1 MSLAARLAHSRLA
14 DQVRFEANRH
24 LRQADEARRLLVVG
38 SGLHGMRGYLLE
50 RLFALGYPLTL
61 VTDHAPSWERAFIDA
76 FVLVDLSRPDQVA
89 DAVVEATQRQ
99 PVRGCLTYVEDL
111 VPLTALLSRRL
122 GLGFYGEEV
131 AERVRDKALMRERL
145 REAGLPMPRSV
156 PLEPGRL
163 RETVARVGLPAV
175 LKPACGEGSINVR
188 KLTDEP
194 SLEAAERLVAESL
207 ADQTWHYG
215 GYLVEEYLDGAE
227 YSVESVVSEGR
238 VQHASMTDKYKGA
251 EPYFE
256 EISHTVPAL
265 LDESMRSACLEMVT
279 RALHALGVD
288 SAGAHTELKIGSRG
302 PVIIECAGRLG
313 GGRIPRLVDHALGI
327 DLADAIGRAALGLP
341 VTLSPQR
348 ARFASVGFFIPAR
361 EQVQPR
367 SLVARPLAPGLA
379 EFEFWAK
386 AGQRHGVPPDAF
398 LVRLGYAVTVA
409 DTYLESREE
418 LEQVREL
425 VSAQTGLELLPF
437 PLRPGR

>member
-1 MSLAARLAHSRLA
+1 MSLAARLARSRLA
-14 DQVRFEANRH
+14 DQMRFEANRH
-24 LRQADEARRLLVVG
+24 LREADEARRLLVVG

-61 VTDHAPSWERAFIDA
+61 VTETPPSWERAFIDA
-76 FVLVDLSRPDQVA
+76 FVLVDFSRPDQVA
-89 DAVVEATQRQ
+89 EAVLEATLRQ

-111 VPLTALLSRRL
+111 VPLTARLSRRL
-122 GLGFYGEEV
+122 GLRFYGEEV
-131 AERVRDKALMRERL
+131 AERVRNKARMRARL

-163 RETVARVGLPAV
+163 REALAEVGLPAV

-188 KLTDEP
+188 KLTDEA
-194 SLEAAERLVAESL
+194 SIDAAERLVATSL
-207 ADQTWHYG
+207 ADEAWHYG
-215 GYLVEEYLDGAE
+215 DYLVEEYLDGTE
-227 YSVESVVSEGR
+227 YSVESVVSGGR
-238 VQHASMTDKYKGA
+238 VEHASMTDKYKGD

-265 LDESMRSACLEMVT
+265 LDEASRAACLEMVT
-279 RALHALGVD
+279 RALQALGVD
-288 SAGAHTELKIGSRG
+288 NAGAHTELKIGSRG

-313 GGRIPRLVDHALGI
+313 GGRIPKLVDHALGI
-327 DLADAIGRAALGLP
+327 DLADAIGKAALGLP
-341 VTLSPQR
+341 VTLAPQR

-361 EQVQPR
+361 EQVQAR
-367 SLVARPLAPGLA
+367 SLVGRPLAPGLV

-409 DTYLESREE
+409 DTYAASREALES
-418 LEQVREL
+418 VREL
-425 VSAQTGLELLPF
+425 VSAQTGLTLLPF
-437 PLRPGR
+437 PLRPGK